1 MITIMQGDALT
12 LPVLITLNGEPVT
25 AEDVEAV
32 RFSLGTLY
40 KAYPGEVEF
49 DAVSGR
55 FALLL
60 TQEETFAMP
69 PGSLRVIVRPK
80 FKSSNVR
87 GWRATAIIQVLG
99 CEDKE
104 LM

>member
-12 LPVLITLNGEPVT
+12 LPVRITLNGEPVT

-40 KAYPGEVEF
+40 KAYPGEVEW
-49 DAVSGR
+49 DAASGR
-55 FALLL
+55 FNLPL
-60 TQEETFAMP
+60 TQEETFALQ

-80 FKSSNVR
+80 FKDSSIR
-87 GWRATAIIQVLG
+87 GWQAATEIQVLR